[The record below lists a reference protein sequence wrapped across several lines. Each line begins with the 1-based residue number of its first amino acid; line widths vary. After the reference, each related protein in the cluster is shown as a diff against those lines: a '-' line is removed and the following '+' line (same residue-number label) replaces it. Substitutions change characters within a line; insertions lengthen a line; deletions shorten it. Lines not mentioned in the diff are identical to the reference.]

1 MDRLEIITSL
11 RIIDSKYIKAAEMLL
26 SKKFT
31 VNQIWQQCA
40 PEISFL
46 KFVFRFN
53 RYYMNIKPIIE
64 VFNEALKRET
74 ESSKQKRG

>member
-40 PEISFL
+40 PEISFM

-53 RYYMNIKPIIE
+53 HHFINIKPIQKE
-64 VFNEALKRET
+64 FNDALERENKKGV
-74 ESSKQKRG
+74 SSR